1 MIFDIFILSPWMCL
15 CWCQAL
21 RTQEA
26 AHAEAEEREDLEI
39 AAEVAGI
46 ELNHVRKFLKWC
58 FSPWLCNSL
67 KKENNLHDRY
77 LYYGRQVCDRMVFFE
92 MIIKSL

>member
-67 KKENNLHDRY
+67 KKKIIY
-77 LYYGRQVCDRMVFFE
+77 MICTSTMVDKFVTVWYFL
-92 MIIKSL
+92 K